1 MLKIFICVTARLRLL
16 FLLQETLLRVAFLLL
31 GSLSEHNDDDNNNV
45 KRQLILWA
53 KQQLCK
59 CITLCSTF
67 LWRSRRHDYH
77 VKPPNATF
85 YGGHQH
91 TTTNFPIFLE
101 PGLKKNPGKIA
112 YIWQIERVQRDAKR
126 FERTQIYFVSDV
138 SPSSSLLKFP
148 VVDYRCHH
156 DEKRISYFLSP
167 LDKCLVALNP
177 WSPKSDQHQI
187 SPCNINAL

>member
-31 GSLSEHNDDDNNNV
+31 GSLSKHNDDDNNNV

-101 PGLKKNPGKIA
+101 PGLKKIQEKSPIFDKLNGFK
-112 YIWQIERVQRDAKR
+112 E
-126 FERTQIYFVSDV
+126 TQKGLKGRKFILSATFHRHRRCL
-138 SPSSSLLKFP
+138 SSQL
-148 VVDYRCHH
+148 
-156 DEKRISYFLSP
+156 
-167 LDKCLVALNP
+167 
-177 WSPKSDQHQI
+177 
-187 SPCNINAL
+187 